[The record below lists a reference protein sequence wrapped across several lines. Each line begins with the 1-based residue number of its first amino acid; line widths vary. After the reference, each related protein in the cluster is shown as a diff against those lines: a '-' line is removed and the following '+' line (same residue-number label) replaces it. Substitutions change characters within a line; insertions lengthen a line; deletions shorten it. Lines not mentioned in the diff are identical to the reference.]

1 MADIS
6 YIASECMKNVN
17 KSMDGETRSLEWKS
31 FLIISVVLFPV
42 LSVALVGGYGFL
54 IWFMQVFF
62 MGPPGIHG

>member
-1 MADIS
+1 
-6 YIASECMKNVN
+6 MKNVN
-17 KSMDGETRSLEWKS
+17 KSMDAETRSLEWKS

-42 LSVALVGGYGFL
+42 LSVAMVGGYGFL

>member
-1 MADIS
+1 LADIS
-6 YIASECMKNVN
+6 YIASKCMKNVN